1 MGIVREQAVKN
12 SIISYAGVALG
23 YINIIILFPA
33 FFTTEQFGLIQLLV
47 SVSFVYVQF
56 AAVGLVNGIT
66 RFFPFFKTEDR
77 NHDGFL
83 SYIVLIGTA
92 GFIVSS
98 IAYLIFRKVII
109 GVYIENAELFTEYYY
124 TLIPLSLFSMFFN
137 ILEALVRVVYKTV
150 FATFLREVG
159 LRLLTT
165 AGIVLYIFKILNF
178 DFFVYYYVG
187 TYLLVSVILFIQLV
201 RSKEFMLGIS
211 FGTIRKNKFIDLFRY
226 GLYNLMSGAAMFVG
240 QKVDIMMIGSMIGLK
255 IVGVYSLYLYIA
267 TVIYIPM
274 KALARISVPIISTS
288 WKENNVQ
295 KINEIYGQTS
305 LIQLVLGALIYIG
318 VIINRHNLFMLLKK
332 PEYIDNF
339 ALFYFIGIAILI
351 DVSVG
356 INSEII
362 ANSSKFRYDAFFNVI
377 LFVTSVIMNLILI
390 PIWGGVGAAIA
401 LVVTFFV
408 FNFIKSMFLFVK
420 YKMNPLSY
428 KQPLVLV
435 ISAVCFLIGNYF
447 PVIGNT
453 YVDIVVRSFVTSL
466 VFLALIYITKISD
479 DINQRVV
486 VYFNFVRNKISGK

>member
-12 SIISYAGVALG
+12 SIISYAGVVLG

-47 SVSFVYVQF
+47 SVSFIYVQF

-66 RFFPFFKTEDR
+66 RYFPFFKSDDR
-77 NHDGFL
+77 KHEEFL
-83 SYIVLIGTA
+83 SYVVFIGSA
-92 GFIVSS
+92 GFIITSV
-98 IAYLIFRKVII
+98 AYLIFRDLII
-109 GVYIENAELFTEYYY
+109 GAYIEKSKLFTDFYY
-124 TLIPLSLFSMFFN
+124 TLLPLSLFSMLFN

-150 FATFLREVG
+150 WATFLREIG
-159 LRLLTT
+159 LRFLTML
-165 AGIVLYIFKILNF
+165 GIVLYIFKVFNF
-178 DFFVYYYVG
+178 DAFVYFYVC
-187 TYLLVSVILFIQLV
+187 TYLAVSILLFIQFV
-201 RSKEFMLGIS
+201 KSNEFILGFS
-211 FGTIRKNKFIDLFRY
+211 FGKIKKDRFIDLLRY

-240 QKVDIMMIGSMIGLK
+240 QKVDIIMIGSMIGLS

-288 WKENNVQ
+288 WKENNIQ
-295 KINEIYGQTS
+295 KINEIYKQTS
-305 LIQLVLGALIYIG
+305 IIQLIIGLLIYIG
-318 VIINRHNLFMLLKK
+318 VLINKHNLFLLLNK
-332 PEYIDNF
+332 PEYVDNF
-339 ALFYFIGIAILI
+339 GLFYFIGIAILI

-377 LFVTSVIMNLILI
+377 LFVISVIMNLILI
-390 PIWGGVGAAIA
+390 PVWGGIGAAAA

-408 FNFIKSMFLFVK
+408 FNLIKSLFLYFN

-428 KQPLVLV
+428 RQPVIIL

-447 PVIGNT
+447 PQINNV
-453 YVDIVVRSFVTSL
+453 YADIFVRSSVTTIIFVAL
-466 VFLALIYITKISD
+466 VYFTKISD
-479 DINQRVV
+479 DINQRIE
-486 VYFNFVRNKISGK
+486 VYYNFILNRIKGK